1 MKSTESASEKFSS
14 FDVETL
20 VKPFTPSRPTHHYSD
35 KGLLAELIAL
45 LDLQGFYS
53 SRQITIK
60 EKQNNSWVT
69 VASRFNNLWYVS
81 TGAFKG

>member
-1 MKSTESASEKFSS
+1 MKNPQSTTEKFSN
-14 FDVETL
+14 FDIETL
-20 VKPFTPSRPTHHYSD
+20 VKPFTPSRPTHSYMDKELLSD
-35 KGLLAELIAL
+35 LIAL
-45 LDLQGFYS
+45 LDRQGFYS

-69 VASRFNNLWYVS
+69 VASRFNNSWYVS